1 MKSLDHLLEKPL
13 LYIGGEHVEP
23 IARRRFETID
33 PATAKVWNAVP
44 LAGAEDVD
52 AAVQAA
58 HRAFESGWGSSVP
71 AVRARALLRLADL
84 MDQHAPALAAI
95 ESRDNG
101 KSLRESLGE
110 MAGCAMWYRYYAG
123 VADKIGGRMIPTQ
136 KDTLVYTSR
145 EPYGVVAGILPWN
158 SPLMVIAWKLG
169 PALATGNTAVLKP
182 AEQTSLSA
190 LVFAHLLDELD
201 LPPGVVNI
209 VTGDGATGRALTSH
223 PLVRKIAFTGSTA
236 TGRSILKVAADRIVP
251 VSLELGGKSPHIVFD
266 DADLDRAAAA
276 ACSGVFAAAGQTC
289 VAGSRVLV
297 QRRIHDAFLERYRQ
311 KAAAI
316 RVGNPMSPRTHIG
329 AQISLEQLEKIDGYV
344 QDARKAGGEIV
355 AGGARVRPD
364 ETPDGYFYGPTVIAG
379 LDNSARVAQEEIFG
393 PVAVVIPFDDEEDAA
408 RIAND
413 TEFGLAAGIW
423 TRDIKRAHRLAAR
436 LQAGTVWINT
446 YRRLHCS
453 IPFGGYKASGLGR
466 ESGDEVIDLFT
477 QTKAVWVDLSESS
490 SDPFEHEGPVGPA
503 VN

>member
-1 MKSLDHLLEKPL
+1 MSSLDHLLEKPT
-13 LYIGGEHVEP
+13 LYIDGKHVEP
-23 IARRRFETID
+23 AARRTFTTVD
-33 PATAKVWNAVP
+33 PATAKVWNEVP
-44 LAGAEDVD
+44 LAESADVD
-52 AAVQAA
+52 AAVNAA
-58 HRAFESGWGSSVP
+58 HRAFVNGWGRSLP
-71 AVRARALLRLADL
+71 AARSKALLQLAEL
-84 MDQHAPALAAI
+84 FETHAQELAAI

-123 VADKIGGRMIPTQ
+123 VADKVYGRMIPTQ
-136 KDTLVYTSR
+136 KDTLVYTAR

-182 AEQTSLSA
+182 AQQTSLSA
-190 LVFAHLLDELD
+190 LVFAHLLERVD

-209 VTGDGATGRALTSH
+209 VTGDGSTGRALVAH

-236 TGRSILKVAADRIVP
+236 TGKQILKTAADNIIP
-251 VSLELGGKSPHIVFD
+251 VSLELGGKSPHIIFD
-266 DADLDRAAAA
+266 DADLERATAA

-297 QRRIHDAFLERYRQ
+297 QRRIYEAFLARYRD
-311 KAAAI
+311 KVAAI
-316 RVGNPMSPRTHIG
+316 RVGNPLSLRTHMG
-329 AQISLEQLEKIDGYV
+329 AQISLEQLEKIEAYV
-344 QDARKAGGEIV
+344 QLAKSTGGEIV
-355 AGGARVRPD
+355 AGGERVSPA
-364 ETPDGYFYGPTVIAG
+364 ETPDGYFYGPTVITG
-379 LDNSARVAQEEIFG
+379 LDNAARVAQEEIFG
-393 PVAVVIPFDDEEDAA
+393 PVAVVIPFDDEEEAA

-413 TEFGLAAGIW
+413 TEYGLAAGIW
-423 TRDIKRAHRLAAR
+423 TRDIKRAHRVASR

-453 IPFGGYKASGLGR
+453 IPFGGYKASGFGR
-466 ESGDEVIDLFT
+466 ESGEEVLDAFT

-490 SDPFEHEGPVGPA
+490 NDPFEHDGPVGPA